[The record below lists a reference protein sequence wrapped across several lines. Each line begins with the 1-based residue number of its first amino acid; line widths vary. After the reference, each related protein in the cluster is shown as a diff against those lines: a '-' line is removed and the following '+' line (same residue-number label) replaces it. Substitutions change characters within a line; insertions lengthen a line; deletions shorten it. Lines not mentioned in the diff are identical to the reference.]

1 MEQIVSAGIVD
12 SYFNKLK
19 ENLSVD
25 VAIVGGGPSGL
36 VASYY
41 LAKKDSRLH
50 YMNVNLR
57 PEVECGAVQ

>member
-1 MEQIVSAGIVD
+1 MEQIVSNGIID

-19 ENLSVD
+19 QYLSVD

-41 LAKKDSRLH
+41 LAK
-50 YMNVNLR
+50 
-57 PEVECGAVQ
+57 